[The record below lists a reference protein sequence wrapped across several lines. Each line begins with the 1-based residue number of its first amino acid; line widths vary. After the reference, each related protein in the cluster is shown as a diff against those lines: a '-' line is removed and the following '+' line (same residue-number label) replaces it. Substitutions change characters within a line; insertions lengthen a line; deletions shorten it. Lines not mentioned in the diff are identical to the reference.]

1 MRGLRLFLLG
11 ATSLMGG
18 CGVLGFHRYA
28 SADRAPPE
36 ESAKVRFPS
45 SFENGS
51 HLSGAKLAAIRVA
64 MEEFLPP
71 GKKLTGDNPQL
82 AQCLSRWETYD
93 VSVLQSQEDVFF
105 VRFFPVISRCGLD
118 VTVLDAG
125 AVYAVDARGRI
136 LAQE

>member
-1 MRGLRLFLLG
+1 MEKMKWFLLSGLLFLP
-11 ATSLMGG
+11 G
-18 CGVLGFHRYA
+18 CGLLGIYIGHKAEHA
-28 SADRAPPE
+28 SLE
-36 ESAKVRFPS
+36 EAEKVKFPS
-45 SFENGS
+45 SFENGN